1 MGLLEK
7 AGNVQTEEKKSTKVA
22 KATKVVKAEKEAEKF
37 NQAVAKAAKKAEP
50 SPKEPKK
57 AAKKAAKKAKP
68 KKVKTPRAKKE
79 RILKQFPE
87 GFDEVNK
94 ARSWFRTLVDLLV
107 NFSLFSFYLLT
118 NIVAGGASDLT
129 YVLIISLILPIFNL
143 VFMPFKTGRTV
154 GQWITTTRYVN
165 SRGKNPPFLYHLLK
179 SSPVISYLSG
189 AGALL
194 VLISASTEWTTGMI
208 GVVTTLLLIFLV
220 VPVDWLFK
228 KFHQQSFGIW
238 EFLFGGV
245 WNARAQK
252 GEGGTGNKLF
262 QRLESLSDYTESKG
276 WLEDKE

>member
-7 AGNVQTEEKKSTKVA
+7 AGNVQKEEKKPTKVA

-37 NQAVAKAAKKAEP
+37 NQAVAKAAKKVEP
-50 SPKEPKK
+50 SPKDSKK
-57 AAKKAAKKAKP
+57 AAKVKKATP
-68 KKVKTPRAKKE
+68 KKVKTPRVKKE

-94 ARSWFRTLVDLLV
+94 ARSWFRTSVDLVV

-129 YVLIISLILPIFNL
+129 YVLILSLILPIFNL
-143 VFMPFKTGRTV
+143 VFMPYKTGRTV

-165 SRGKNPPFLYHLLK
+165 SRGNNPPFLFHLLK

-189 AGALL
+189 AGAFL
-194 VLISASTEWTTGMI
+194 VLISASTEWTPGMT
-208 GVVTTLLLIFLV
+208 GVVVTLFLIFLL
-220 VPVDWLFK
+220 VPGDWLFK
-228 KFHQQSFGIW
+228 KFHHQSFGIW
-238 EFLFGGV
+238 EYLFGGV

-252 GEGGTGNKLF
+252 GEGSTGNKLF

-276 WLEDKE
+276 WLEDKK

>member
-7 AGNVQTEEKKSTKVA
+7 AGNVQTEEKKS
-22 KATKVVKAEKEAEKF
+22 TKVVKAEKEAEKF

-57 AAKKAAKKAKP
+57 ATKKAAKKAKP

-94 ARSWFRTLVDLLV
+94 ARSWFRTLVDLVV

-129 YVLIISLILPIFNL
+129 YVLILSLILPIFNL
-143 VFMPFKTGRTV
+143 VFMPYKTGRTV

-189 AGALL
+189 AGAFL

-228 KFHQQSFGIW
+228 KFHHQSFGIW

-252 GEGGTGNKLF
+252 GEGSTGNKLF

>member
-94 ARSWFRTLVDLLV
+94 ARSWFRTLVDLVV

-129 YVLIISLILPIFNL
+129 YVLILSLILPIFNL
-143 VFMPFKTGRTV
+143 VFMPYKTGRTV

-189 AGALL
+189 AGAFL
-194 VLISASTEWTTGMI
+194 VLISASTEWTTGMT
-208 GVVTTLLLIFLV
+208 GVVVTLLLLFLL
-220 VPVDWLFK
+220 VPGDWLFK

>member
-57 AAKKAAKKAKP
+57 AAKKAKP

-94 ARSWFRTLVDLLV
+94 ARSWFRTLVDLVV

-129 YVLIISLILPIFNL
+129 YVLILSLILPIFNL
-143 VFMPFKTGRTV
+143 VFMPYKTGRTV

-189 AGALL
+189 AGAFL
-194 VLISASTEWTTGMI
+194 VLISASTEWTTGMT
-208 GVVTTLLLIFLV
+208 GVVVTLLLLFLL
-220 VPVDWLFK
+220 VPGDWLFK

>member
-7 AGNVQTEEKKSTKVA
+7 AGNVQTEEK

-37 NQAVAKAAKKAEP
+37 NQAVAKAAKVEPTPKA
-50 SPKEPKK
+50 SKK
-57 AAKKAAKKAKP
+57 AAKAKKVKP
-68 KKVKTPRAKKE
+68 KKVKTPKTKKE
-79 RILKQFPE
+79 RVIKEFPE

-208 GVVTTLLLIFLV
+208 GVVVTLLLLFLL

-228 KFHQQSFGIW
+228 KLHQQYFGIW